1 MELIINL
8 YQEKADQALAA
19 MQKAMQE
26 YESTL
31 DREWL
36 DISFEWEL
44 SAYRYLALAEQALEF
59 I

>member
-26 YESTL
+26 YENTQDS
-31 DREWL
+31 DWL
-36 DISFEWEL
+36 DVSLEWEL
-44 SAYRYLALAEQALEF
+44 RAHQYLALAEKP
-59 I
+59 

>member
-26 YESTL
+26 YEATQDSDYLT
-31 DREWL
+31 
-36 DISFEWEL
+36 ISLEWEL
-44 SAYRYLALAEQALEF
+44 SAYHYLALAEQALEF

>member
-1 MELIINL
+1 MELIIDF

-26 YESTL
+26 YESTQ
-31 DREWL
+31 DSDWL
-36 DISFEWEL
+36 DISLEWEI
-44 SAYRYLALAEQALEF
+44 SAYHYLALAEQALEF